1 MLKLITLNLI
11 KKPAFKIALGYVIM
25 GVLWILFSDHILNN
39 IANNKEDLN
48 ALQSYKGIFYMFASG
63 TFVFLLARNEIN
75 KRKKVE
81 RMMVVKEKELQMQI
95 VQSEE
100 RERNRIAKDLHDGL
114 QQKLA
119 GLGMFAESLKP
130 NASFEEQLKIIKSL
144 IQESVQETRSISFNL
159 NSSLIERKG
168 LKESLKR
175 IGKIISS
182 SNKIKVYIE
191 CSFEEKDIPYIL
203 KNNIYRIVQELIT
216 NTVKHAS
223 AKNIDLHIWQEENLL
238 KLSYS
243 DDGIG
248 LKDDSKKING
258 GQGIHNIN
266 ERVKMLSGKID
277 IPSKTR
283 GFAANIDFILTSEY
297 LEAV

>member
-1 MLKLITLNLI
+1 MIKTKLLSLI
-11 KKPAFKIALGYVIM
+11 NSSEFKITLGYVIM
-25 GVLWILFSDHILNN
+25 GVLWILFSDYILNS
-39 IANNKEDLN
+39 ITSNKEDLT
-48 ALQSYKGIFYMFASG
+48 ALQSYKGIFYIFASG
-63 TFVFLLARNEIN
+63 LFIFLLARNEIN
-75 KRKKVE
+75 KRKKIE
-81 RMMVVKEKELQMQI
+81 HMMLVKEKELQMQI

-130 NASFEEQLKIIKSL
+130 NDGFEEQLSTIKSL
-144 IQESVQETRSISFNL
+144 IKESVQETRSISFNL

-182 SNKIKVYIE
+182 SNEIKIYTE
-191 CSFEEKDIPYIL
+191 CSFDEKDIPYIL

-216 NTVKHAS
+216 NTLKHAS
-223 AKNIDLHIWQEENLL
+223 AKNIDLHIWRDKNFL

-243 DDGIG
+243 DDGVG
-248 LKDDSKKING
+248 LKNDLQKVNG
-258 GQGIHNIN
+258 GQGIHNIK

-277 IPSKTR
+277 IPSKPR
-283 GFAANIDFILTSEY
+283 GFSANIDFILTNNY